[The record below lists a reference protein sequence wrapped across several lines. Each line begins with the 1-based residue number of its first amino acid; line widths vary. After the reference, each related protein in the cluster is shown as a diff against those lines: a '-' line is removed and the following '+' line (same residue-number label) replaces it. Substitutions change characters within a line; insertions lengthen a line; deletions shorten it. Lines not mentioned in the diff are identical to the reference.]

1 MTKLLVT
8 GGAGFI
14 GSFLAERLVEEGFD
28 VLIIDNL
35 SSGELSRLRNVID
48 RVKFIKDDLKN
59 LSDPGG
65 AFRGGVD
72 TVFHLAANPE
82 VRISVTEPRTHF
94 DENVVT
100 TFNVLE
106 LSRKYGG
113 VKNIVYASSSTVYGD
128 AKIIPT
134 PEDHPIQPISVYGAA
149 KAAGEIMCG
158 TYARLYGI
166 NCVVLRYANIVGPRL
181 RHGIIYDLLMK
192 LKKNPGELEVLGDG
206 TQEKSYLYITDTIDA
221 TLKAWEYA
229 VKNGGA
235 YTYNV
240 GNWDSIS
247 VRDIV
252 SIVIKASGFNPRINY
267 KPATPDGRGGWPG
280 DVKRMLLSIDK
291 IVREVGWRPSM
302 SSREAIELTAK
313 SLAEELG
320 VGNEG
325 AHS

>member
-1 MTKLLVT
+1 MRVLIT

-14 GSFLAERLVEEGFD
+14 GSFLTEKLVERGFD
-28 VLIIDNL
+28 VIVIDNL
-35 SSGELSRLRNVID
+35 SSGDLNRLKEVID
-48 RVKFIKDDLKN
+48 RVKFVRDDLKSLGN
-59 LSDPGG
+59 PGV
-65 AFRGGVD
+65 FQGVD

-82 VRISVTEPRTHF
+82 VRISVTEPKIHF
-94 DENVVT
+94 DENVLA

-106 LSRKYGG
+106 LSRKYG
-113 VKNIVYASSSTVYGD
+113 VKTVVYASSSTVYGD
-128 AKIIPT
+128 AKTIPT

-166 NCVVLRYANIVGPRL
+166 NCVTLRYANIVGPRL
-181 RHGIIYDLLMK
+181 RHGVIYDLLMK
-192 LKKNPGELEVLGDG
+192 LKRNPSELEVLGDG

-229 VKNGGA
+229 MKNGGT

-247 VRDIV
+247 VGDIV
-252 SIVIKASGFNPRINY
+252 NIVIKVSGMNPRVTY
-267 KPATPDGRGGWPG
+267 KPATPDGRGWPG
-280 DVKRMLLSIDK
+280 DVKRMLLSIER
-291 IVREVGWRPSM
+291 IVKEVGWRPSM

-320 VGNEG
+320 VNNDKG